1 MQILVVVLV
10 ARLPEVSIEG
20 ANPFFFS
27 KDAVDNLRISVRQV
41 QYSSC
46 LVTRKVELC
55 YHDEELE
62 AHIIRN
68 INLRLA
74 RFTSIGLRA

>member
-1 MQILVVVLV
+1 MQSLVVVLV
-10 ARLPEVSIEG
+10 ARLPEVSVEG
-20 ANPFFFS
+20 ANSFFFS
-27 KDAVDNLRISVRQV
+27 KDAVDNLSVGVRQV
-41 QYSSC
+41 QYSRC

-74 RFTSIGLRA
+74 RFTSMGLRA